1 MGMGVFGAG
10 RQWLGVLM
18 KSTAAVRTAVFL
30 FLALAMPA
38 AHAASC
44 SITWNVTNDG
54 RTGHYAYP
62 LSVADSA
69 ACLEG
74 DRPYT
79 DGARGIVNQPAEGG
93 GVKGVD
99 WLTPSNTLFYT
110 PASPAF
116 IGTNS
121 VIWYDVSGQP
131 IVVTINMTAAAA
143 VPTVTSVAPNSGPSA
158 GGTSVTIT
166 GTGFTGATA
175 VRFGATNA
183 GSVIVNSAT
192 SITATSP
199 AGSGIVDITVTT
211 LNGTSVTSAADR
223 FTYIAPGPIVTS
235 VSPNAGPSSGG
246 TSVTIGGANLSDA
259 TSVKFGTEIGTITAN
274 SATSITATSP
284 PGSGTVNVTVATAGG
299 TGTLTGAFTYVVPV
313 PTVTSVAPNS
323 GPPAG
328 GTSVTIGGT
337 GFTGALAVRFGA
349 VNAIAVVVN
358 SDTSITAISPAGLG
372 TVDITVTTP
381 SGTSANSPADLFT
394 YVVPAPAVLG
404 VSPGSG
410 PTTGG
415 TPITLSGSNF
425 IGATAVRFGATS
437 ASFTVNGANVIT
449 ATSPAG
455 TPGTVDITVTTAG
468 GTSATNASDQFTYIA
483 VPVVSGVSPNT
494 GSTDGGTNVTI
505 TGTDFAGATSV
516 KFGGAFASS
525 FTVNSASSITAT
537 SPAHSAGTV
546 DVTVTTAGGTSEISA
561 ADRFTYVNAK
571 VPPVA
576 GGAAVTVAYGS
587 SSNRVTLNLTG
598 GAATSVAVAT
608 QALRGT
614 ATAVGTTITYTPAA
628 SFAGADSFT
637 YTATNADGTSSP
649 ATVNVTVSSPTISY
663 APTSPAPGIA
673 GLPYSHSVAGASGGA
688 GPYTYSLLSGTLP
701 AGMSLASNGILSG
714 MSTDVGSFN
723 FTVRAQDSSVGTG
736 PFHQDSGTLTL
747 VITPP
752 TLALSPA
759 TGSAFNG
766 SVGTGFSQRFSLSGG
781 VAPYQFAPLSVTVGT
796 MPSGLGFDTATGTL
810 SGTPTSAGTVAFM
823 IAASDSNGSTSVVQS
838 YTLTV
843 AAPTLSLSPGTLPNA
858 VQGTTYNQTLSTTGG
873 SAPYTYAITSGAAPT
888 GLVLSLGGVLIGTPT
903 VTGSFTFAITATDA
917 HGFTAGRSYNVVTNP
932 AAPVAGPISATVPWN
947 TATPID
953 LGMAISGGPASSVAI
968 SGGAAHGSVSVSG
981 LVVTYTPVPGYSG
994 SDSFVYTATNV
1005 SGASA
1010 AVVSLTVNPQTP
1022 VAGAKSV
1029 TAAFNTATPIDL
1041 ASVISGGV
1049 PGSLAVSTQPAH
1061 GATTVSG
1068 TTITYTP
1075 AAGYSG
1081 TDSFDYTATNAGG
1094 TSAPAT
1100 VSLTVTPQA
1109 PVAGGKSATV
1119 AFNVAT
1125 PIDLASV
1132 ITGGAPSSLV
1142 VSTQPAHGAVT
1153 VAGTTITYTPTA
1165 GYSGTDSFDYV
1176 AINAGGTSAPATVS
1190 LTINPQ
1196 VPVAAARS
1204 VMVAF
1209 NIATPIDL
1217 ASSIT
1222 GGAPESLAV
1231 STQPA
1236 HGTVAIS
1243 GTTIT
1248 YTPAA
1253 DYSGTDSFS
1262 YTATNAGGTSA
1273 AAVVSLTIN
1282 PQVPVANNATT
1293 TLTTGADSS
1302 FIVELDIGGGA
1313 ATGVTIVTPPA
1324 HGTVTVNA
1332 PAAMARSRGI
1342 QAAAAV
1348 AATGFSVTYVPNAN
1362 YIGPDSF
1369 AYTASNAG
1377 GTSAPATVRLQVTA
1391 PAPTVTPLNVTT
1403 VSGAPITIDVAAR
1416 ASGGPFTAVAI
1427 VAQPAEGKAV
1437 TQGLTVVYTPTP
1449 TFVGTETIVYSL
1461 SNAYGTTQ
1469 GTVTV
1474 TVNARLDASKD
1485 PEVTGLVA
1493 AQAEA
1498 ARRFATAQLSNFNRR
1513 LERLHGNGWA
1523 GSDSNLNL
1531 SANGLGL
1538 TLKPGG
1544 VVPSGQS
1551 KSRRD
1556 SDRDDDTAQQ
1566 LLAANEAG
1574 EATALS
1580 SPTNAAASNGQPS
1593 RFGYWID
1600 GRIDLGQRD
1609 AMTNQSELRFQ
1620 TDGISLGADYRL
1632 NDWASLGAGAG
1643 YARDDSDV
1651 GRNGSRSTGTARIMA
1666 LYGSLRPADK
1676 WFVDGVLGYGALDF
1690 DLKRHVTDTAGF
1702 AAGSRDGKQTFG
1714 SLTTGYENRQ
1724 DTWMLSPYGRL
1735 DLMKTRLDAYTE
1747 SASGVS
1753 ALHYNKQTV
1762 RMTTGALGMRGEMLF
1777 KTHLGNLIPRARFE
1791 YRHSFEG
1798 ADMAR
1803 MSYADLIGVGQV
1815 YEVSPTQ
1822 AERNQ
1827 FIFGF
1832 GTAWI
1837 LRSRM
1842 ALSLDY
1848 EGTLNNESGYNQ
1860 AINAR
1865 VDMPF

>member
-1 MGMGVFGAG
+1 MAMGMGVFGAG

-30 FLALAMPA
+30 FLALAMPV

-62 LSVADSA
+62 FSAADSA

-74 DRPYT
+74 DSPYT
-79 DGARGIVNQPAEGG
+79 DAAQGIVNQPAEGG
-93 GVKGVD
+93 GVKGID

-143 VPTVTSVAPNSGPSA
+143 VPTVTSVAPNTGPSA

-235 VSPNAGPSSGG
+235 VSPSAGPRSGG

-372 TVDITVTTP
+372 IVDITVTTP

-415 TPITLSGSNF
+415 TPVTLSGSNF

-455 TPGTVDITVTTAG
+455 TPGTVDITVTSAG

-637 YTATNADGTSSP
+637 YTASNADGTSSP

-663 APTSPAPGIA
+663 APASPAPGIA
-673 GLPYSHSVAGASGGA
+673 GVPYSHSVAGASGGA

-823 IAASDSNGSTSVVQS
+823 IAASDSSGSTSVVQS

-888 GLVLSLGGVLIGTPT
+888 GLVLSLGGVLMGTPT
-903 VTGSFTFAITATDA
+903 VTGSFTFAITATDV

-932 AAPVAGPISATVPWN
+932 AVPVAGPISATVPWN
-947 TATPID
+947 TVTPID

-968 SGGAAHGSVSVSG
+968 SGGAAHGSVSISG

-994 SDSFVYTATNV
+994 S
-1005 SGASA
+1005 
-1010 AVVSLTVNPQTP
+1010 
-1022 VAGAKSV
+1022 
-1029 TAAFNTATPIDL
+1029 
-1041 ASVISGGV
+1041 
-1049 PGSLAVSTQPAH
+1049 
-1061 GATTVSG
+1061 
-1068 TTITYTP
+1068 
-1075 AAGYSG
+1075 
-1081 TDSFDYTATNAGG
+1081 DSFDYTATNAGG

-1142 VSTQPAHGAVT
+1142 VSTQPAHGVVT

-1196 VPVAAARS
+1196 VPVAGAKSAT
-1204 VMVAF
+1204 VAF

-1217 ASSIT
+1217 ASLIT
-1222 GGAPESLAV
+1222 GGAPDSLAV

-1236 HGTVAIS
+1236 HGTVTIS

-1302 FIVELDIGGGA
+1302 FIIALDIGGGA

-1551 KSRRD
+1551 KSTPD
-1556 SDRDDDTAQQ
+1556 GDRDDDTAQQ

-1580 SPTNAAASNGQPS
+1580 SPTNAAASDGQPS

-1643 YARDDSDV
+1643 YARDESDV

-1666 LYGSLRPADK
+1666 LYGSLRLADK

-1690 DLKRHVTDTAGF
+1690 DLKRYITDTAGF

-1714 SLTTGYENRQ
+1714 SLTTGYESRQ
-1724 DTWMLSPYGRL
+1724 DNWMLSPYGRL
-1735 DLMKTRLDAYTE
+1735 DLMTTRLDAYTE

-1762 RMTTGALGMRGEMLF
+1762 RMTTGTLGMRGEMLF